1 MASNVTAF
9 AARPSEGRPVTTQ
22 SHKLPA
28 RALLN
33 GDQVGSGE
41 TIVSVSAGVRTPRG
55 KVEVT
60 LEKDGRCR
68 RALWGAYTII
78 NVRRDAQ

>member
-1 MASNVTAF
+1 
-9 AARPSEGRPVTTQ
+9 VTTQ

-55 KVEVT
+55 MVEVT
-60 LEKDGRCR
+60 LEKGGRYR
-68 RALWGAYTII
+68 RALWGAFAII
-78 NVRRDAQ
+78 NVRRGTQ

>member
-1 MASNVTAF
+1 MNAIKQKV
-9 AARPSEGRPVTTQ
+9 
-22 SHKLPA
+22 PA
-28 RALLN
+28 LYLMV
-33 GDQVGSGE
+33 GDETGSGE

-60 LEKDGRCR
+60 LEKGEQRRC
-68 RALWGAYTII
+68 ALWGAYTII

>member
-1 MASNVTAF
+1 VRTES
-9 AARPSEGRPVTTQ
+9 Q
-22 SHKLPA
+22 KLPA
-28 RALLN
+28 RALQS

-60 LEKDGRCR
+60 LERNGRCR

-78 NVRRDAQ
+78 NVRRNAQ

>member
-1 MASNVTAF
+1 
-9 AARPSEGRPVTTQ
+9 VTTQ

-55 KVEVT
+55 MVEVT
-60 LEKDGRCR
+60 LEKDGRYR
-68 RALWGAYTII
+68 RALWGAFTVI
-78 NVRRDAQ
+78 NVRRDTQ

>member
-1 MASNVTAF
+1 V
-9 AARPSEGRPVTTQ
+9 TQ
-22 SHKLPA
+22 SSKIPA

-41 TIVSVSAGVRTPRG
+41 TIVSVNAGVRTPRG
-55 KVEVT
+55 MVEVT
-60 LEKDGRCR
+60 LEKDGRYR
-68 RALWGAYTII
+68 RALWGAFTII